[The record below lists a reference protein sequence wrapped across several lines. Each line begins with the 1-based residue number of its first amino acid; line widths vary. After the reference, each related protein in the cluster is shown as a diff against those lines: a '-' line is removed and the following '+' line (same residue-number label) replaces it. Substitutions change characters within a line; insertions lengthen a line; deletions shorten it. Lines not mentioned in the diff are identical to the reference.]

1 VDVHALQVEVTWC
14 GGPPLLQRPRRVA
27 TVLATEISAQEVAMA
42 QDSATIC
49 VKDVMDQTTL
59 AEREAWE
66 RVS

>member
-1 VDVHALQVEVTWC
+1 
-14 GGPPLLQRPRRVA
+14 
-27 TVLATEISAQEVAMA
+27 MA